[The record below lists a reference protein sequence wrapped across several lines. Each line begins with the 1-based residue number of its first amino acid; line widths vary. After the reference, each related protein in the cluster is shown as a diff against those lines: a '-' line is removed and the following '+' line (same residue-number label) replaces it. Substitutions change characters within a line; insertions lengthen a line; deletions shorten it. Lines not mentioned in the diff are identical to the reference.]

1 MLTSSFREIPLRET
15 AARQHRETHARSQ
28 LAARQFPIKSFSSAL
43 SWVSSSEMAGSG
55 GKRRNAQLEKSYSK
69 ATGIKDDRER
79 AFVDPTRVIEW
90 AFLLLAL
97 RAINNQVESTHGVS
111 PWGEGK
117 KVVGSA
123 IRRARSWLAR
133 IVNPGYAG
141 SGGRNGRG
149 NVNSKKFK
157 GKGRKVGGKR

>member
-1 MLTSSFREIPLRET
+1 
-15 AARQHRETHARSQ
+15 
-28 LAARQFPIKSFSSAL
+28 
-43 SWVSSSEMAGSG
+43 MAGSG

-69 ATGIKDDRER
+69 ATGIKDDREH

-117 KVVGSA
+117 KFVGNA
-123 IRRARSWLAR
+123 VRRARSWLAR

>member
-1 MLTSSFREIPLRET
+1 
-15 AARQHRETHARSQ
+15 
-28 LAARQFPIKSFSSAL
+28 
-43 SWVSSSEMAGSG
+43 MAGSG

-69 ATGIKDDRER
+69 ATGIKDDREH

-117 KVVGSA
+117 KFVGNA
-123 IRRARSWLAR
+123 VRRARSWLAR

-149 NVNSKKFK
+149 NVNSKKSFK
-157 GKGRKVGGKR
+157 GKGRKVGKK